1 MSIKN
6 ATLMVSALCNRIYLG
21 TMKKN
26 SPFPVMN
33 ESRKDVT
40 DEAIKAVFQHL
51 KAEHEDHNK
60 GTESFG
66 YGFEGLGEI
75 HFHPPENKTLK
86 KIKSDE

>member
-6 ATLMVSALCNRIYLG
+6 ATLMVSAGGNRIYLG

-26 SPFPVMN
+26 IPFPVMN

-51 KAEHEDHNK
+51 KGEHESHDR
-60 GTESFG
+60 GTKSFG

-75 HFHPPENKTLK
+75 HFHPPGNEALK
-86 KIKSDE
+86 RINGEE